1 MIIRNLINRPIAVS
15 MSLIALVVIGLV
27 SFNYIPISLMPDIDI
42 PQITVQVAYPGASVR
57 EVDGRVLKP
66 LKNQLMQV
74 TGLKNIRS
82 EARTDAGSIFMSF
95 EPGSNI
101 DLIFIEVNEKMDRG
115 MNSMPK
121 ELDRPRILKASATDI
136 PAFYLDLIL
145 KKESSYTP
153 DSLPIAGVGFT
164 QLGDFAQ
171 NIVSKRIE
179 QLPQT
184 AMVDVSGVVTP
195 ELLCIP
201 DYKKMETMGIT
212 TAILERAIKENN
224 ITLGILSVADGLY
237 RYNIHFDSQITTK
250 EDIENIY
257 INHGNRVYQF
267 KDLCEVIER
276 PAKRKGLVRNRK
288 SNAITLA
295 IIKQNDAQMEDLQLS
310 IAALIKDLEKEY
322 PHIRFELTR
331 DQTKLLTYSIDNLTN
346 NLLFGALL
354 ACLVLF
360 LFMRNIRLPILII
373 ITIPISL
380 ILTLLCFHLL
390 GITLNIISL
399 SGLILGVGMMVD
411 NSIIMIDNIMQKW
424 TTHTSLKEAIVKAT
438 NEVFTPM
445 LSSVLTTCSVFIP
458 LIFLSG
464 IAGALFY
471 DQAMAVTIA
480 LFSSLFVSI
489 LVIPVY
495 FYLFFKKNPDKPS
508 EELFRQKTGFNFY
521 KPYEATLKWVLRHQ
535 KTMLFVFAITI
546 PLTYLVYTQLEKSRL
561 PYIEHND
568 AIMTIDWNAGIT
580 VEENDKRVA
589 NLLDLVGE
597 DLTASTTMIGVQDF
611 LLAHTKDITA
621 SEAIVYIK
629 TESQEELN
637 KAKEVILKH
646 VGINYPNGL
655 VNFTVSGNIF
665 DMIFSNNESDLEIM
679 LQNKGGGC
687 PKIASVRTFID
698 TLSQRFPAVYI
709 PPIVVEENIHYE
721 ANIEQMSMYS
731 VSYDLLF
738 NRLKELVNQQDLHK
752 INQGSFSI
760 PVTLGTGR
768 KESRDLLTSK
778 VTNKEGIE
786 IPLSYLI
793 NESKGEDFK
802 KLYAGNGG
810 DYYPVSIHANDDEI
824 EEMVNFVNEYVRS
837 DDRYYVSFAGNYY
850 ASRQMIQ
857 ELIIILIVAISL
869 LYFILAAQF
878 ESIVQ
883 PLIILSE
890 IVIDIFWV
898 LLGLYILG
906 ESLNLMSLIGIVVM
920 SGIIINDSILKVDTI
935 NRLRRSGKPLIKAI
949 MVGGHSRLKPIIMTS
964 LTTILAIAPFLHR
977 VDMGSA
983 LQFPLS
989 LTIIIGMTFGT
1000 LVSLFFI
1007 PLLYYV
1013 IYRNKAA

>member
-57 EVDGRVLKP
+57 EVDGKVLKP

-74 TGLKNIRS
+74 NGLKNIRS

-115 MNSMPK
+115 MNAMPK
-121 ELDRPRILKASATDI
+121 ELDRPKVLKASATDI

-145 KKESSYTP
+145 KEESSYTP
-153 DSLPIAGVGFT
+153 DSLPIAGIGFT
-164 QLGDFAQ
+164 QLGDFARS
-171 NIVSKRIE
+171 IVSKRIE

-184 AMVDVSGVVTP
+184 AMVDMSGIVTP

-212 TAILERAIKENN
+212 TFILEEAIKENN
-224 ITLGILSVADGLY
+224 VTLGILTVADGLY
-237 RYNIHFDSQITTK
+237 RYNIHFDSQLTTK

-257 INHGNRVYQF
+257 IKHDKRVYQF

-276 PAKRKGLVRNRK
+276 PAKRKGLVRNKK

-310 IAALIKDLEKEY
+310 IADLIKDMEKEY
-322 PHIRFELTR
+322 PDIRFELTR
-331 DQTKLLTYSIDNLTN
+331 DQTKLLTYSINNLTN
-346 NLLFGALL
+346 NLLLGALL

-360 LFMRNIRLPILII
+360 IFMRNIRLPLLII

-424 TTHTSLKEAIVKAT
+424 TAKCSLKEAIVQAT

-464 IAGALFY
+464 VAGALFY

-495 FYLFFKKNPDKPS
+495 FYLFFKKQQSRDK
-508 EELFRQKTGFNFY
+508 EDFFRQQTGFNFY
-521 KPYEATLKWVLRHQ
+521 KPYEVTLKWVLRHQ
-535 KTMLFVFAITI
+535 KTMLCVFFITI
-546 PLTYLVYTQLEKSRL
+546 PLIYLVFNQLDKSRL
-561 PYIEHND
+561 PVIQHND
-568 AIMTIDWNAGIT
+568 AIMTIDWNVGLS

-589 NLLDLVGE
+589 QLLSLVQSE
-597 DLTASTTMIGVQDF
+597 LATSTTMIGVQDF

-621 SEAIVYIK
+621 SEAIVYLQ
-629 TESQEELN
+629 TASEEELN
-637 KAKEVILKH
+637 KAKEIILKY
-646 VGINYPNGL
+646 VNENYPNGL
-655 VNFTVSGNIF
+655 VEFSVSGNIF

-687 PKIASVRTFID
+687 PKITDVRTFID
-698 TLSQRFPAVYI
+698 TLSRRFPEIYV
-709 PPIVVEENIHYE
+709 PPIVVEENIRYE
-721 ANIEQMSMYS
+721 ANIEKMSMYG
-731 VSYDLLF
+731 VSYNLLF
-738 NRLKELVNQQDLHK
+738 NRLKELVNQHDLYR
-752 INQGSFSI
+752 INQGGSSI

-778 VTNKEGIE
+778 VTNKDNVE

-810 DYYPVSIHANDDEI
+810 DYYPVSIHANDETI
-824 EEMVNFVNEYVRS
+824 EEMVHFVNEYVRN
-837 DDRYYVSFAGNYY
+837 DNNYYVSFAGNYY
-850 ASRQMIQ
+850 SSRQMIK
-857 ELIIILIVAISL
+857 ELIIILLVAISL

-890 IVIDIFWV
+890 IIIDIFWV
-898 LLGLYILG
+898 LFGLYLLG

-920 SGIIINDSILKVDTI
+920 CGIIINDSILKVDTI
-935 NRLRRSGKPLIKAI
+935 NRLRKGGKPLIKAI
-949 MVGGHSRLKPIIMTS
+949 MLGGHSRLKPILMTS
-964 LTTILAIAPFLHR
+964 LTTILAIAPFLNR

-983 LQFPLS
+983 LQYPLS

-1000 LVSLFFI
+1000 IVSLFFI

-1013 IYRNKAA
+1013 IYRKKA